1 MPAEGEVE
9 IEGSD
14 DVEPLKKAKNP
25 KLPSADEVEEHNR
38 THIPYR
44 SWCQWCVAGRGRG
57 DQHRSS
63 PESSIPIVG
72 VDYFYITS
80 QGVLAEKDLPYENDG
95 AGKAQLQ
102 EEREKGAIV
111 KCVVIRCM
119 DTKCIFAHVVPCKG
133 ADEDDFV
140 ATLVVNDVLWLGHVE
155 LIIRADN
162 ERALQALVARSL
174 EVLRVRALRDE
185 EAGPERVTREAPPA
199 YDS

>member
-25 KLPSADEVEEHNR
+25 KLPSTEEVEEHNR

-80 QGVLAEKDLPYENDG
+80 NGVVTEKDLPYENDG
-95 AGKAQLQ
+95 AGKAQL
-102 EEREKGAIV
+102 
-111 KCVVIRCM
+111 
-119 DTKCIFAHVVPCKG
+119 
-133 ADEDDFV
+133 
-140 ATLVVNDVLWLGHVE
+140 
-155 LIIRADN
+155 
-162 ERALQALVARSL
+162 
-174 EVLRVRALRDE
+174 
-185 EAGPERVTREAPPA
+185 
-199 YDS
+199 